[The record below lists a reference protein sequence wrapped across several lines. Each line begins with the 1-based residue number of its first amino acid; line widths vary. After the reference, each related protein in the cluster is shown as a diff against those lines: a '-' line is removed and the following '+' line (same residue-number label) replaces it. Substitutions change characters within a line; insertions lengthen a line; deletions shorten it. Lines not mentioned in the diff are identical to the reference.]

1 MAGYIITTILLVI
14 VLFVQGFKQNFLF
27 WKFIIVMSLGYVM
40 AYDISWLLDF
50 YMEDYMFIIW
60 TASIIL
66 CCLGVIVLLTGDEKE
81 SVAIINDSELKM

>member
-14 VLFVQGFKQNFLF
+14 VLFIQGFKQNFLF

-50 YMEDYMFIIW
+50 QLKEYMLIIW
-60 TASIIL
+60 AAAVVL